1 MKSCQ
6 HVSVPTVEGV
16 ISILQDYKGRA
27 KIIAGGTD
35 ILSVLK
41 DQILPEYPQ
50 ALINVKTLIGLDYIR
65 EDKDVL
71 KIGALAKLS
80 AIVDDPVI
88 NNRYQVLAKAA
99 KTVANPQIRNMG
111 TIGGNLAQDTRCW
124 YYRYPNQLGGRI
136 MCLRKGNG
144 PCAAIKGDNRYH
156 AIMGA
161 KECFAVCPSDMA
173 VALSALEATVK
184 IRGPQGER
192 AVPIS
197 AFYQPLGNDL
207 KDDEMLTEIQVPKPP
222 ESARQDY
229 VKFTLRKPID
239 FGIISVAAVIEAT
252 NGVCHELSMALGGV
266 ASTPIRAT
274 QAEQTVRGK
283 AINEDTA
290 NSAAIAAVAD
300 ARPLSKNAYKI
311 EIVKSLVKRV
321 LLAANPK

>member
-321 LLAANPK
+321 LLAVNPK

>member
-6 HVSVPTVEGV
+6 HVSVPTVERA

-41 DQILPEYPQ
+41 DQILLEYPQ
-50 ALINVKTLIGLDYIR
+50 ALINIKTLIGLDYIR

-71 KIGALAKLS
+71 KIGALATLS

-161 KECFAVCPSDMA
+161 KECFAVCPSDTA

-192 AVPIS
+192 SVPVS

-229 VKFTLRKPID
+229 LKFTLRKPID

-290 NSAAIAAVAD
+290 NSAAMAAVAD

-321 LLAANPK
+321 LLAVNPK